1 MRKNDSF
8 KEGVEQEGKRTE
20 SKYREELEQNL
31 IEATS
36 TITDLER
43 NIINIQEENNRLKQ
57 VVKITKFPREQRI
70 LDDEISSAF
79 ICLRNKIVRVKDS
92 LEILRENNS
101 SISTKYINRILNE
114 FTEDMD
120 SIIELVKNVEER
132 TNE

>member
-8 KEGVEQEGKRTE
+8 KEGIEQEGKRTE

-101 SISTKYINRILNE
+101 SISTEYINRILNE